1 MARRRAKSGT
11 KRRAKAARAVAIS
24 ARFWPSARTRQ
35 RLVKTFRRTPGS
47 VQLTVLAVVF
57 VALFVAVN
65 WSYQVIRKPSELF
78 FPISGQ
84 FYKDPAETWRA
95 YGRLFERHSTPVMTP
110 DLLAALAQV
119 EGSGNPIVRTYWRFS
134 LTNEPFEIFRPASS
148 AVGMYQITDGTFA
161 IARRYCVHRHRV
173 VEEGPWYDFK
183 SCWLNELYTR
193 TVPSH
198 AVEMTAAYLDRGVAD
213 MLGRHPGAARD
224 ARAEADA
231 RDDDALVRRRRGG
244 RVRAARL
251 AAGGGPALRHHDARS
266 YVASRREHAAALQG
280 ARRELSCCRASGPSR
295 RPGRRFARAS
305 CRP

>member
-1 MARRRAKSGT
+1 MARRRGKSPN
-11 KRRAKAARAVAIS
+11 RRPRNLRLG
-24 ARFWPSARTRQ
+24 RFWPSAPTRR
-35 RLVKTFRRTPGS
+35 RLVKSFRAAPGA
-47 VQLTVLAVVF
+47 VQLTALSVVF
-57 VALFVAVN
+57 VLLSVAVN
-65 WSYQVIRKPSELF
+65 WTYQVVRKPSELF

-95 YGRLFERHSTPVMTP
+95 YGRLFERHATPVMTP

-134 LTNEPFEIFRPASS
+134 LRNEPFEIFRPASS

-213 MLGRHPGAARD
+213 VLARHSRLRATLEQKQTLATMMHLCGAGAA
-224 ARAEADA
+224 AEYA
-231 RDDDALVRRRRGG
+231 RRGLQLTSG
-244 RVRAARL
+244 QRC
-251 AAGGGPALRHHDARS
+251 GTHDARS
-266 YVASRREHAAALQG
+266 YVGRVASMQ
-280 ARRELSCCRASGPSR
+280 
-295 RPGRRFARAS
+295 RRFRALAES
-305 CRP
+305 

>member
-1 MARRRAKSGT
+1 MTRRRANGGT
-11 KRRAKAARAVAIS
+11 KRGRKGRLGRFDFRRLWPNARV
-24 ARFWPSARTRQ
+24 RQ
-35 RLVKTFRRTPGS
+35 RVVKGFRRAPGA
-47 VQLTVLAVVF
+47 VQLTVLSLVF
-57 VALFVAVN
+57 IVSFFTVN

-84 FYKDPAETWRA
+84 FYKDPVETWRA

-148 AVGMYQITDGTFA
+148 AVGMYQFTDGTFA
-161 IARRYCVHRHRV
+161 IARRYCIHRHRV

-213 MLGRHPGAARD
+213 VLGRHPGLTATLAQKQTLATMMHLCGAGAA
-224 ARAEADA
+224 AEYA
-231 RDDDALVRRRRGG
+231 RRG
-244 RVRAARL
+244 L
-251 AAGGGPALRHHDARS
+251 QLSAGQRCGSHDARS
-266 YVASRREHAAALQG
+266 YVGRVASMQ
-280 ARRELSCCRASGPSR
+280 
-295 RPGRRFARAS
+295 RRFKALAES
-305 CRP
+305 

>member
-1 MARRRAKSGT
+1 MARRRAKGGT
-11 KRRAKAARAVAIS
+11 KRRQGARGLRSRPLLAERADAAALVEGVPARA
-24 ARFWPSARTRQ
+24 
-35 RLVKTFRRTPGS
+35 RRACS
-47 VQLTVLAVVF
+47 SRCSSSCSSS
-57 VALFVAVN
+57 LFFAVN
-65 WSYQVIRKPSELF
+65 WTYQVVRKPSELF
-78 FPISGQ
+78 FPISGS

-95 YGRLFERHSTPVMTP
+95 YGALFERHSTPVMTP

-119 EGSGNPIVRTYWRFS
+119 EGSGNPVVRTYWRFS

-213 MLGRHPGAARD
+213 VLGR
-224 ARAEADA
+224 
-231 RDDDALVRRRRGG
+231 
-244 RVRAARL
+244 
-251 AAGGGPALRHHDARS
+251 
-266 YVASRREHAAALQG
+266 ASRRC
-280 ARRELSCCRASGPSR
+280 ARRSSRSR
-295 RPGRRFARAS
+295 RSRR
-305 CRP
+305 